1 MRLETSRLIMN
12 HDLQEADLAYHKFGR
27 FYDDNL
33 RSKPEFMFK
42 NCMADLK
49 ENEVA
54 MLEQALEQQ
63 ELENERRNAITS

>member
-1 MRLETSRLIMN
+1 MN

-27 FYDDNL
+27 FYDNHL

-42 NCMADLK
+42 NCMVDLK

-54 MLEQALEQQ
+54 MLEQALGQNEQD
-63 ELENERRNAITS
+63 NERRNAINS